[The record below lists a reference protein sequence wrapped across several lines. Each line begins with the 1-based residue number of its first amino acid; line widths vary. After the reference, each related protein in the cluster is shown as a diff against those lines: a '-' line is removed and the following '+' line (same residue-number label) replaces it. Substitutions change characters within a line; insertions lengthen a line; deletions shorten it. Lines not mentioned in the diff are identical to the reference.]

1 MTHIATFIAA
11 SIIAMAHIIVSRLR
25 FLEGPRGHLWQSMA
39 GGAAVSYVIVSIL
52 PSLEKNRALLEITA
66 RFSFT
71 AQERVYLLCLAGFLV
86 YYGIRR
92 MSTVPRFGKGGR
104 NWSMLVGF
112 SIYSA
117 LIGYLV
123 GEHEGFDLDFLF
135 LVALGM
141 SLHFI
146 GTDHE
151 FRRHDRAFFDRYMR
165 WSLAASVLL
174 GWFMGAAD
182 LLGHP
187 SIAAWKAFLSGGV
200 IINTLWE
207 EVPDERSGRF
217 WPFALG
223 AVGFAALVVVVND
236 VK

>member
-1 MTHIATFIAA
+1 MTHIATLTVALVLAF
-11 SIIAMAHIIVSRLR
+11 AHIAVSRLR
-25 FLEGPRGHLWQSMA
+25 FLEGPRGHLWQSLA
-39 GGAAVSYVIVSIL
+39 GGAAVSYVFVSIL
-52 PSLEKNRALLEITA
+52 PSLEKSRAILEITA
-66 RFSFT
+66 RISFT
-71 AQERVYLLCLAGFLV
+71 AHQRVYLLCLAGFLV

-112 SIYSA
+112 SIYSV

-123 GEHEGFDLDFLF
+123 GEQKSFDLNFL
-135 LVALGM
+135 LLIALGM

-151 FRRHDRAFFDRYMR
+151 FRRYDRAFFDRYMR
-165 WSLAASVLL
+165 WSLAVSVIV
-174 GWFMGAAD
+174 GWFMGAAH

-187 SIAAWKAFLSGGV
+187 SVAAWKAFLSGAV
-200 IINTLWE
+200 IINTMWE

-217 WPFALG
+217 WPFAAG
-223 AVGFAALVVVVND
+223 AIGFALLVVVVYK
-236 VK
+236 VR